1 MHGSDDQAR
10 IAETHTDVVIF
21 LLLLGVPVALG
32 HLYLWRRLVVDTT
45 RPRTLGRRIGTSA
58 IIGAFVLLMSTL
70 VVTRRVPPEFGKF
83 FAWPGFVWLAVLFYL
98 AIALGIAEIP
108 RRIVLKR
115 ATLAPVA
122 VGAGP
127 EPVEPVE
134 VVPDPGRRLFI
145 SRSVAIGS
153 GIAAGGVVGYG
164 MTQALGAPQLLQVPV
179 TLNKLQK
186 SMSGFRIAVVSDIHL
201 GPLLGRSHTERIV
214 RMINEQEADLVAI
227 VGDLVD
233 GTVAELGE
241 AAAPLRDLVSKHGSF
256 FVTGNHEYFSG
267 REQWISEIEKLGVN
281 PLRND
286 GLTVA
291 GGLELVGVNDVT
303 GKSYGDAPDFERALA
318 GRDKNNPLVLL
329 AHQPVQ
335 VADASSHGVDLQ
347 LSGHTHGGQMVPF
360 NFVVPLQQPSVAGL
374 SKVDDTWLYVS
385 RGAGFW
391 GPPVRVGAPP
401 DITMIELRSAG

>member
-1 MHGSDDQAR
+1 M
-10 IAETHTDVVIF
+10 IF
-21 LLLLGVPVALG
+21 LLLLGVPTGLG

-45 RPRTLGRRIGTSA
+45 RPRTLGRRIGTLA
-58 IIGAFVLLMSTL
+58 IIGAFVLLMSAL
-70 VVTRRVPPEFGKF
+70 VVTRRVPPEYGKF

-108 RRIVLKR
+108 RRILLKR
-115 ATLAPVA
+115 ATLTPAA
-122 VGAGP
+122 AGVP
-127 EPVEPVE
+127 GSEPIEPVE
-134 VVPDPGRRLFI
+134 VVPDPARRLFI
-145 SRSVAIGS
+145 SRSVAIGA
-153 GIAAGGVVGYG
+153 GVAAGSVVGYG
-164 MTQALGAPQLLQVPV
+164 MTQALGAPQLLHVPV

-186 SMSGFRIAVVSDIHL
+186 SNSGFRIAVVSDIHL

-241 AAAPLRDLVSKHGSF
+241 AAAPLRDLVSKNGSF

-267 REQWISEIEKLGVN
+267 HEQWIAEMDRLGVH
-281 PLRND
+281 PLRNE

-291 GGLELVGVNDVT
+291 GGVELVGVNDVT
-303 GKSYGDAPDFERALA
+303 GRAYNDGPDIDRALA
-318 GRDKNNPLVLL
+318 GRDRNNPIVLL
-329 AHQPVQ
+329 SHQPVQ
-335 VADASSHGVDLQ
+335 VSDASSRGVDLQ

-401 DITMIELRSAG
+401 DITMIELRTAG

>member
-1 MHGSDDQAR
+1 M
-10 IAETHTDVVIF
+10 F

-45 RPRTLGRRIGTSA
+45 LPRTAGRRIGTVA
-58 IIGAFVLLMSTL
+58 IVAAFLVLMSAL
-70 VVTRRVPPEFGKF
+70 VVTRRVPPEYGKF

-108 RRIVLKR
+108 RRILLRRV
-115 ATLAPVA
+115 AAAPVA

-134 VVPDPGRRLFI
+134 VVPDPSRRLFI
-145 SRSVAIGS
+145 ARSVAIGS
-153 GIAAGGVVGYG
+153 GIAASGVVGYG
-164 MTQALGAPQLLQVPV
+164 MTQALGAPQLLNVPV
-179 TLNKLQK
+179 TLDKLR
-186 SMSGFRIAVVSDIHL
+186 SSLSGFRIAVVSDIHL

-267 REQWISEIEKLGVN
+267 HEQWIAELDRLGVN
-281 PLRND
+281 PLRNE

-291 GGLELVGVNDVT
+291 GGIDVVGVNDVT
-303 GKSYGDAPDFERALA
+303 GRSYDDGPDFGRALSK
-318 GRDKNNPLVLL
+318 RDPNNPVVLL
-329 AHQPVQ
+329 SHQPVL
-335 VADASSHGVDLQ
+335 VTDASSHGVDLQ

-360 NFVVPLQQPSVAGL
+360 NLFVPLQQPSTAGL
-374 SKVDDTWLYVS
+374 SKVDDTWLYTS

>member
-1 MHGSDDQAR
+1 
-10 IAETHTDVVIF
+10 
-21 LLLLGVPVALG
+21 
-32 HLYLWRRLVVDTT
+32 
-45 RPRTLGRRIGTSA
+45 
-58 IIGAFVLLMSTL
+58 
-70 VVTRRVPPEFGKF
+70 
-83 FAWPGFVWLAVLFYL
+83 
-98 AIALGIAEIP
+98 
-108 RRIVLKR
+108 
-115 ATLAPVA
+115 
-122 VGAGP
+122 
-127 EPVEPVE
+127 
-134 VVPDPGRRLFI
+134 
-145 SRSVAIGS
+145 
-153 GIAAGGVVGYG
+153 
-164 MTQALGAPQLLQVPV
+164 
-179 TLNKLQK
+179 
-186 SMSGFRIAVVSDIHL
+186 
-201 GPLLGRSHTERIV
+201 
-214 RMINEQEADLVAI
+214 MINEQEADLVAI

-233 GTVAELGE
+233 GTVAEMGE
-241 AAAPLRDLVSKHGSF
+241 AAAPLRDLVSRHGSF

-267 REQWISEIEKLGVN
+267 HEQWMSEIEKLGVN
-281 PLRND
+281 PLRNE

-291 GGLELVGVNDVT
+291 GGLELAGVNDVT

-360 NFVVPLQQPSVAGL
+360 NFVVPVQQPSVAGL

>member
-1 MHGSDDQAR
+1 M
-10 IAETHTDVVIF
+10 IF
-21 LLLLGVPVALG
+21 LLILGVPVALG

-45 RPRTLGRRIGTSA
+45 RPRTLGRRIGTVA
-58 IIGAFVLLMSTL
+58 VIGAFALLMSTL
-70 VVTRRVPPEFGKF
+70 VVTRRVPPEVGKF
-83 FAWPGFVWLAVLFYL
+83 LAWPGFVWLALLFYL
-98 AIALGIAEIP
+98 AIVLGIAEVP
-108 RRIVLKR
+108 RRVLLKR
-115 ATLAPVA
+115 ATLTPVA
-122 VGAGP
+122 AGA
-127 EPVEPVE
+127 EPVE
-134 VVPDPGRRLFI
+134 VVPDPSRRLFI

-153 GIAAGGVVGYG
+153 GIAAGSVVGYG
-164 MTQALGAPQLLQVPV
+164 MTQALGAPQLLTVPV
-179 TLNKLQK
+179 TLDKLQK
-186 SMSGFRIAVVSDIHL
+186 SLSGFRIAVVSDIHL

-241 AAAPLRDLVSKHGSF
+241 AAAPLRDLVSRHGSF

-267 REQWISEIEKLGVN
+267 HEQWISELDRLGVN
-281 PLRND
+281 PLRNE

-291 GGLELVGVNDVT
+291 GGIELVGVNDVT
-303 GKSYGDAPDFERALA
+303 GKSYGDGPDLERALA
-318 GRDKNNPLVLL
+318 GRDRKNPLVLL

-335 VADASSHGVDLQ
+335 VGDASSHGVDLQ

-360 NFVVPLQQPSVAGL
+360 NFVVPVQQPSVAGL

-401 DITMIELRSAG
+401 DITMIELRTAG